1 MVNFLSIFSTIILFL
16 ILMNIMIALM
26 GNIQAIEQEHA
37 QRNRLIYQL
46 GIVVDNWVYNP
57 LKNDNKTKY
66 LVVARVRNH
75 DCDEQ

>member
-1 MVNFLSIFSTIILFL
+1 MVMFLSIFSTIILFL

-66 LVVARVRNH
+66 LVVARVRDH

>member
-1 MVNFLSIFSTIILFL
+1 
-16 ILMNIMIALM
+16 MNIMIALM

>member
-66 LVVARVRNH
+66 LVVARVRDH